1 MCGFAGIISQKPI
14 TTDQS
19 IVQRMVDSIA
29 HRGPDDEGIYQTETG
44 TFPALFLGFR
54 RLSLVDLTK
63 TGAQPMVSRCGRYI
77 IVYNGETYS
86 NDELRPILTA
96 KGACF
101 RGHSDTEVIL
111 ESIAAFGVEEAVK
124 QLNGMFAFA
133 IYDNREKTLHLVRD
147 RVGVKPL
154 YWMHF
159 NEGLAFASELKA
171 LMPLFID
178 RPSTNQ
184 NAVSAYLR
192 YGYVPSPMSIY
203 QDIFKLEPGT
213 ILTFCNGTLTQK
225 KYWSI
230 DEVSRQTKLTG
241 NFNDH
246 RDEFHALLRD
256 SVRRCMHADVPVG
269 TLLSGG
275 IDSSL
280 VTALMQSQSTRPIST
295 FTIGFHEK
303 RFNEAEDAKRIAEHL
318 GTDHHE
324 LYVTTKE
331 TQDVIPLLTN
341 MYDEPFADSS
351 AIPTF
356 LVSKLARGRLKA
368 VLSGDGGDE
377 VFGGYKR
384 YFLLNQLWTMKNRI
398 PFAGTLGTF
407 ISKLPPH
414 VLDRLVKIM
423 PPFFRVQ
430 NFGQRVNT
438 LGNLLKADSLQEC
451 YQAFVGLWHNQS
463 TLRPDFNDVRLDSYF
478 TNNTKLD
485 AMEQMQFIDTKTY
498 LPDDILTKVDRASM
512 AVSLE
517 GRVPLLDHRLIEM
530 AWRMPTEWKV
540 SGGNNGKL
548 PLKNILVDYI
558 PKTLFDRPKMGF
570 GVPLHDWLRGDLV
583 NWAEDL
589 LFDPSL
595 KDVCDASVVK
605 RAWHLHKS
613 GAINDQA
620 RLWAIL
626 MLQSWRL
633 GTALAY
639 NFSKK

>member
-1 MCGFAGIISQKPI
+1 MCGFAGIISTKPLS
-14 TTDQS
+14 TDQS
-19 IVQRMVDSIA
+19 TLQRMVDSIA
-29 HRGPDDEGIYQTETG
+29 HRGPDDEGMYKTDTNSAPG
-44 TFPALFLGFR
+44 LFFGFR
-54 RLSLVDLTK
+54 RLALVDLTK
-63 TGAQPMVSRCGRYI
+63 AGAQPMVSGCGRYV

-86 NDELRPILTA
+86 NDELRPILIA
-96 KGACF
+96 KGVNF

-133 IYDNREKTLHLVRD
+133 VYDNKEKTLHLVRD
-147 RVGVKPL
+147 RVGIKPM
-154 YWMHF
+154 YWMRHDS
-159 NEGLAFASELKA
+159 GLAFASELKA
-171 LMPLFID
+171 LMPLFTD
-178 RPSTNQ
+178 RPSMSQ
-184 NAVSAYLR
+184 QAVSAYLR
-192 YGYVPSPMSIY
+192 YGYVPAPMSIY

-213 ILTFCNGTLTQK
+213 ILTFCNGTITQK
-225 KYWSI
+225 EYWSM
-230 DEVSRQTKLTG
+230 DDVSSQTKLTG
-241 NFNDH
+241 SFNDH

-303 RFNEAEDAKRIAEHL
+303 RFNEAEDAKKIAAHL
-318 GTDHHE
+318 GTEHHE

-331 TQDVIPLLTN
+331 TQDVIPLLTA

-356 LVSKLARGRLKA
+356 LVSKLARGQLKA

-398 PFAGTLGTF
+398 PFSGSIGNL
-407 ISKLPPH
+407 ISKLPPQM
-414 VLDRLVKIM
+414 LDRLVKIM
-423 PPFFRVQ
+423 PPSFRVQ

-438 LGNLLKADSLQEC
+438 LGNLLKSDSMQEC
-451 YQAFVGLWHNQS
+451 YQAFIGLWHNQS
-463 TLRPDFNDVRLDSYF
+463 ALRPNFSDTRLDSYF
-478 TNNTKLD
+478 TNNTNLD
-485 AMEQMQFIDTKTY
+485 VMEQMQFIDTNTY

-517 GRVPLLDHRLIEM
+517 SRVPLLDHRLIEM
-530 AWRMPTEWKV
+530 AWRMPTKWKV
-540 SGGNNGKL
+540 SHGNNGKL
-548 PLKNILVDYI
+548 PLKSILEDYV
-558 PKTLFDRPKMGF
+558 PKTMFDRPKMGF

-583 NWAEDL
+583 SWAEDL
-589 LFDPSL
+589 IFDPSL
-595 KDVCDASVVK
+595 KDVCDADVV
-605 RAWHLHKS
+605 RRSWQLHKS

-626 MLQSWRL
+626 MLQSWR
-633 GTALAY
+633 TQP
-639 NFSKK
+639 FTQSSFD

>member
-1 MCGFAGIISQKPI
+1 MCGFAGIISAKPI

-19 IVQRMVDSIA
+19 ILQRMVDSIE
-29 HRGPDDEGIYQTETG
+29 HRGPDDECMYKTDASTTPG
-44 TFPALFLGFR
+44 LFLGFR
-54 RLSLVDLTK
+54 RLALVDLTK
-63 TGAQPMVSRCGRYI
+63 TGAQPMVSGCGRYV

-86 NDELRPILTA
+86 NDELRPILNA
-96 KGACF
+96 KGINF

-111 ESIAAFGVEEAVK
+111 ESVATFGVEEAIK

-133 IYDNREKTLHLVRD
+133 VYDNKEKTLHLVRD
-147 RVGVKPL
+147 RVGVKPM
-154 YWMHF
+154 YWMRHE
-159 NEGLAFASELKA
+159 NGLAFASELKA
-171 LMPLFID
+171 LMPLFTD
-178 RPSTNQ
+178 RPSMNQ
-184 NAVSAYLR
+184 KAVTAYLR
-192 YGYVPSPMSIY
+192 YGYVPAPMSIY

-213 ILTFCNGTLTQK
+213 ILTFHNGTLTQK
-225 KYWSI
+225 KYWSME
-230 DEVSRQTKLTG
+230 DVSSQTKLTG
-241 NFNDH
+241 SFDDH

-280 VTALMQSQSTRPIST
+280 VTALMQSQSSGPIST

-303 RFNEAEDAKRIAEHL
+303 RFNEAEDAKRIAAHL

-356 LVSKLARGRLKA
+356 LVSKLARTKLKA

-398 PFAGTLGTF
+398 PFSGSVGNL

-414 VLDRLVKIM
+414 MLDRLVKIM
-423 PPFFRVQ
+423 PPSFRVQ

-438 LGNLLKADSLQEC
+438 LGNLLKSDSMQEC
-451 YQAFVGLWHNQS
+451 YQAFIGLWHNQIS
-463 TLRPDFNDVRLDSYF
+463 LRPGYTDEHLDSFF
-478 TNNTKLD
+478 TSNTNLD
-485 AMEQMQFIDTKTY
+485 IMEQMQLIDTNTY

-530 AWRMPTEWKV
+530 AWRMPTKWKV
-540 SGGNNGKL
+540 SGGNNGKI
-548 PLKNILVDYI
+548 PLKSILKDYI
-558 PKTLFDRPKMGF
+558 PKEMFDRPKMGF
-570 GVPLHDWLRGDLV
+570 GVPLHEWLRGDLV
-583 NWAEDL
+583 SWAEDL

-595 KDVCDASVVK
+595 KDVCDVSVVH
-605 RAWHLHKS
+605 RSWRLHKS
-613 GAINDQA
+613 GAINDQG

-626 MLQSWRL
+626 MLQSWRVQPF
-633 GTALAY
+633 TAFQPA
-639 NFSKK
+639 